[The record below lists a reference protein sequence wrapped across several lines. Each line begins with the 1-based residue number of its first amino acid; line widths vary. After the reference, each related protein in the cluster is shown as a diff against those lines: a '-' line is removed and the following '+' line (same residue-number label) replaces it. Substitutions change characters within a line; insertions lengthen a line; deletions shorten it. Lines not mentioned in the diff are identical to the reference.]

1 MRKKDES
8 QMDIHEIWVIS
19 PDPDTRRLIGLNL
32 NKRGFGVLE
41 TSPQD
46 GLVPFGGVYP
56 EQSRGA
62 QDRPSGA
69 EPRLIILDMDPPG
82 ELGWEAATALRQSPR
97 LQGTPMI
104 LLLSAAPAARRLVP
118 LQPVRWLEK
127 PLAMD
132 ALLALVRQSLG
143 QQGM

>member
-1 MRKKDES
+1 
-8 QMDIHEIWVIS
+8 MDVHKIWVIS

-46 GLVPFGGVYP
+46 GLVP
-56 EQSRGA
+56 S
-62 QDRPSGA
+62 SA
-69 EPRLIILDMDPPG
+69 EPLIIILDMDPPD
-82 ELGWEAATALRQSPR
+82 ESGWEAASVLRQSPG

-104 LLLSAAPAARRLVP
+104 LLLSAAPTARRLVP
-118 LQPVRWLEK
+118 LQPVRWMEK
-127 PLAMD
+127 PLDMN

-143 QQGM
+143 QQGT

>member
-1 MRKKDES
+1 
-8 QMDIHEIWVIS
+8 MDVHKIWVIS

-41 TSPQD
+41 TSLQD
-46 GLVPFGGVYP
+46 GLVPFGF
-56 EQSRGA
+56 A

-69 EPRLIILDMDPPG
+69 EPQLIILDVDPPN
-82 ELGWEAATALRQSPR
+82 ESGWETASTLRQIPG
-97 LQGTPMI
+97 LQETPMI

-127 PLAMD
+127 PLDMN

-143 QQGM
+143 QQGT

>member
-1 MRKKDES
+1 
-8 QMDIHEIWVIS
+8 MDVHKIWVIS

-32 NKRGFGVLE
+32 SKRGFGVLE

-46 GLVPFGGVYP
+46 RLVPFGGVYP
-56 EQSRGA
+56 ERSRGA

-69 EPRLIILDMDPPG
+69 EPLLIILDMEPPG
-82 ELGWEAATALRQSPR
+82 ESGWEAASVLRQRPE
-97 LQGTPMI
+97 LQETPMI
-104 LLLSAAPAARRLVP
+104 LLLSAAPAARRLIS

-132 ALLALVRQSLG
+132 VLLALVRESLG
-143 QQGM
+143 RQVAE